1 MGILNEMLGDEDNNS
16 APYEGE
22 FIAEGKYESLSEE
35 ILEGY
40 KIYQKKYVFKSLALK
55 IIIVLFAMASSIM
68 MIMTSKENE
77 IMPVFCLML
86 CIVIGIWF
94 INQPIMNR
102 KNLKKGLEMLEGTQ
116 YKAEFFT
123 DKIIISDISSGEENK
138 DTEESND
145 TSVNDSQ
152 EEDEDQEKDER
163 PPATVIH
170 LDSSIV
176 NLLDRSDMFILVV
189 NRSYVFIIPKRGFA
203 EEDTEKIKEKL
214 SNIMGVR
221 YKAV

>member
-1 MGILNEMLGDEDNNS
+1 MGILNEMLGDEDS
-16 APYEGE
+16 GAVPYEGE

-40 KIYQKKYVFKSLALK
+40 KIYQKKYVFKSLAVK
-55 IIIVLFAMASSIM
+55 IFIVLLALASSIM
-68 MIMTSKENE
+68 MIMTSREND

-94 INQPIMNR
+94 ISQPITNR

-138 DTEESND
+138 DTAESND
-145 TSVNDSQ
+145 ISVNDPQ
-152 EEDEDQEKDER
+152 EDAQEKDER

-176 NLLDRSDMFILVV
+176 NLLDKSDMFILVV
-189 NRSYVFIIPKRGFA
+189 NKSYVFIIPKRVFS

>member
-1 MGILNEMLGDEDNNS
+1 
-16 APYEGE
+16 
-22 FIAEGKYESLSEE
+22 
-35 ILEGY
+35 
-40 KIYQKKYVFKSLALK
+40 
-55 IIIVLFAMASSIM
+55 
-68 MIMTSKENE
+68 
-77 IMPVFCLML
+77 
-86 CIVIGIWF
+86 
-94 INQPIMNR
+94 MNR

-123 DKIIISDISSGEENK
+123 DKIIISDISFGEENN

-145 TSVNDSQ
+145 TSVNDPQ
-152 EEDEDQEKDER
+152 EEDEDQEKDES

-176 NLLDRSDMFILVV
+176 NLLDKSDMFILVV